1 MGWMLVVFDLP
12 VQEPLQRKR
21 ATLFRQYLLE
31 QGYRM
36 IQYSVYARAC
46 VSYNRMQTQ
55 MRRLKQNIPH
65 EGHVRAVYITQA
77 QWDKM
82 YIAHGAPS
90 KPTENIPEP
99 FPEQLLLW

>member
-12 VQEPLQRKR
+12 VTTKELQKEAVGFRKF
-21 ATLFRQYLLE
+21 LLDEGYL
-31 QGYRM
+31 M

-55 MRRLKQNIPH
+55 MRRLVQNIPR
-65 EGHVRAVYITQA
+65 EGHIRALYVTQA
-77 QWDKM
+77 QWERM
-82 YIAHGAPS
+82 FVINGAPN
-90 KPTENIPEP
+90 KRVPPED